1 MNISAVIKKLI
12 LWIPKNIGGILGVA
26 QAIAKAIREIAIVLV
41 RIVCPILS
49 FGEDGKTDD
58 RIIKKIADFADWV
71 DKGIEV
77 IKNKLLMVGDS
88 NSNTV

>member
-49 FGEDGKTDD
+49 FGVDGKTDD